1 MESPC
6 AVVTYLDYNTMDTWV
21 CCLSSCFFLHFFNF
35 IHPLVPPESLTAKG
49 ALNGRY
55 FGGQLVRTDVYD
67 QNMCEHQNFSG

>member
-1 MESPC
+1 
-6 AVVTYLDYNTMDTWV
+6 MDIWV
-21 CCLSSCFFLHFFNF
+21 CCLSFCFFLHFFNF